1 MKDDSHLAYQHE
13 LRPREGALRLP
24 RSKRAFHR
32 ACLPIGVCQVEAAV
46 QGWFRVEDVGAGHN
60 CARGRVVDT

>member
-1 MKDDSHLAYQHE
+1 MSQKEFHFQQRMSQIL
-13 LRPREGALRLP
+13 EGALRLP